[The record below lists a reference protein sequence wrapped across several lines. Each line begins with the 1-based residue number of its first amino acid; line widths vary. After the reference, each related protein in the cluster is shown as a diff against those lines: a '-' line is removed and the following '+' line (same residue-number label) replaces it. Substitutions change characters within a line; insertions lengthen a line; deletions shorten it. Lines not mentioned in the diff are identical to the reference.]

1 MMCPLSIR
9 CIFIIP
15 LILSPGLILN
25 SSSALA
31 QDSMELI
38 ATIVLERDSTY
49 MISMMPIGD
58 FNADGHPDLAI
69 GVREDLYNLY
79 EAVYLYFGGPD
90 FDNSPDL
97 VIPGEPQNTD
107 SYCTDDADLITFF
120 GKELTGLGDFNGD
133 GYDDIAISA
142 PAFCPYVY
150 REGRIYIFF
159 GSPEPDSIADVV
171 IDGHEY
177 RERLGKLVGAG
188 DFNGDGF
195 HDLLAVASRSGS
207 PDDRMYIYQG
217 SRAPDGTYDW
227 MRDFIGQQIYFDWKS
242 YGFDI
247 NDDGF
252 DDFCF
257 DSSADT
263 GGFYIIYLGS
273 DPLNQEPDF
282 YFDHVLYFTEDISG
296 DDIDDIMI
304 RHEDM
309 RWYLCLGGDSLDLD
323 PDYYVG
329 SVGGPS
335 FTYSLI
341 GEGTKL
347 MMNDHLQHS
356 FIMYNTG
363 VPFDS
368 IPRNTFDYYQ
378 RTGIY
383 KHNVGDINGDGVED
397 IALLTGNDTLASYV
411 EIYSIFRT
419 GVEEENGFELF
430 PNDHAI
436 LSCYPNPFNSNV
448 LLNIASYDGSDAEIR
463 IYDIAGRLIRTVITV
478 EGKTTW
484 DATDNAGRKVSSGV
498 YFARAKTS
506 RNSMTLKLLYLK

>member
-1 MMCPLSIR
+1 MCPLSIR
-9 CIFIIP
+9 RIFIIP

-49 MISMMPIGD
+49 IPTLMPIGD
-58 FNADGHPDLAI
+58 FNADGHPDLAL
-69 GVREDLYNLY
+69 GVRQDFFNLY

-107 SYCTDDADLITFF
+107 SYCIDEADLITFF
-120 GKELTGLGDFNGD
+120 GMELTGLGDFNGD

-142 PAFCPYVY
+142 PGFCPYVY

-177 RERLGKLVGAG
+177 YEYLGDYIGAG

-195 HDLLAVASRSGS
+195 HDLIATAPRIVY
-207 PDDRMYIYQG
+207 PDDRLYIYQG
-217 SRAPDGTYDW
+217 SSSPDGTYDW
-227 MRDFIGQQIYFDWKS
+227 MRDFIGQDIYTTWRLC
-242 YGFDI
+242 GFDI

-252 DDFCF
+252 DDFCI
-257 DSSADT
+257 DSYADT
-263 GGFYIIYLGS
+263 GSFKGIYLGG
-273 DPLNQEPDF
+273 DPLNQEPAF
-282 YFDHVLYFTEDISG
+282 YFDHGLSFTEDISG

-304 RHEDM
+304 RPEDM

-347 MMNDHLQHS
+347 MMDDNLQRS

-368 IPRNTFDYYQ
+368 IPRDVFGYSQESWN
-378 RTGIY
+378 
-383 KHNVGDINGDGVED
+383 KHNIGDINGDGVED
-397 IALLTGNDTLASYV
+397 IALKTGNDTLGSYV

-430 PNDHAI
+430 PNDYAI

-448 LLNIASYDGSDAEIR
+448 LLNIATYDEPDAEIR
-463 IYDIAGRLIRTVITV
+463 IYDIAGRLIRSVITI
-478 EGKTTW
+478 EGNATW

-506 RNSMTLKLLYLK
+506 RNFNTIKLLYLK